1 MINTCN
7 INMILLWAGINVILI
22 IKNMKL
28 FEDPKYKYCHKIIPF
43 IRPLKPS
50 LLNYYS
56 AVSSYLYHQDIYDS
70 FELKDTNVTPQEM
83 VYSIV
88 NSIVSISS
96 IEPCY
101 YKYSIPFHLCK
112 YFGLNEII
120 PIGVDVLFNSKPFII
135 YYMFVLV
142 TYIKPFHNMN
152 PLATHILMII
162 MRQSF

>member
-1 MINTCN
+1 MIYESFLCV
-7 INMILLWAGINVILI
+7 GINITLLF
-22 IKNMKL
+22 IKKLKL

-56 AVSSYLYHQDIYDS
+56 TVSSYLYHQDKYDS
-70 FELKDTNVTPQEM
+70 FESNPPNTKTPQEL

-88 NSIVSISS
+88 NSIVSISL

-112 YFGLNEII
+112 YFGLNEVI
-120 PIGVDVLFNSKPFII
+120 PICVDILFYNSKLLIFYI
-135 YYMFVLV
+135 FVLV

-152 PLATHILMII
+152 PLVTHILLML
-162 MRQSF
+162 MRY